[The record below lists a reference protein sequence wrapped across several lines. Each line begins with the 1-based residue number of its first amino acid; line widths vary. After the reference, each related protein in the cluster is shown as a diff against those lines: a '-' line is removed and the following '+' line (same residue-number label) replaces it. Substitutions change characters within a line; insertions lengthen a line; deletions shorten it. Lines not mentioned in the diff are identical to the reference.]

1 MTSKTFGRP
10 PYADPSAEHEELQD
24 EHTDFQSDTDAL
36 QITTDTILEEVIE
49 IEEHIHNRER
59 WFGQSADQSGND
71 WAADNLV
78 PLDVISGN
86 NAYGS
91 DADDEAKCL
100 GTADTPVRAGM
111 TKFDLHRFLV
121 VGVSQNTVYKMRI
134 VWGTGTMA
142 DAITAEQTSEFM
154 VKFDAVNPQ
163 QSAGIPFEVK
173 MPRLDSGTKVWV
185 QCWNATDN
193 ATASFFI
200 GLHEYEE

>member
-1 MTSKTFGRP
+1 MTSKTLGRP
-10 PYADPSAEHEELQD
+10 PYDGSEEHEELQT
-24 EHTDFQSDTDAL
+24 EHGSIQSDTDAL
-36 QITTDTILEEVIE
+36 QVVTDSILEEVIE
-49 IEEHIHNRER
+49 IEKHFHTWER
-59 WFGQSADQSGND
+59 WLGQSADQSGND

-91 DADDEAKCL
+91 DADDEAKVL
-100 GTADTPVRAGM
+100 GTADTPVVAG
-111 TKFDLHRFLV
+111 TTVFDLHRFLIV
-121 VGVSQNTVYKMRI
+121 AVSQDSVYKFRI

-142 DAITAEQTSEFM
+142 DAITAGQTSEFM

-163 QSAGIPFEVK
+163 QSAGIPFPVK
-173 MPRLDSGTKVWV
+173 MPRLDAGTKVWV

-200 GLHEYEE
+200 GLHEYLE